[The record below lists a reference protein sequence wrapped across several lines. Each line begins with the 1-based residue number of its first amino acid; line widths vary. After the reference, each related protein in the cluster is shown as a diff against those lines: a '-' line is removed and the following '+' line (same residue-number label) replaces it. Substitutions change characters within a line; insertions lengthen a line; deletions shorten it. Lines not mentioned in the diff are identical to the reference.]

1 MKKCIGNRGKGMQIG
16 ILTYDVKHRK
26 TYDTLCLLKAKGYD
40 NVNVYA
46 QPLQYKK
53 QFQPLLKHRPAVGFD
68 IPEIEEICQ
77 NFSYSLS
84 YGRIERLEIPEET
97 VLLIC
102 GAGIIPQDIVK
113 RYTIINAH
121 PGYIPY
127 VRGLDAF
134 KWAIWEGKP
143 IGVTTHLIGDM
154 IDCGQVI
161 DRQGIHMNQNT
172 TFFEAAQSV
181 YEKEVSMLV
190 ESIGKLDEEHIFVEP
205 HNCELHK
212 RMPHEMESQLLAR
225 FEEYKAELLK
235 GS

>member
-1 MKKCIGNRGKGMQIG
+1 MEELKDWKYQKK
-16 ILTYDVKHRK
+16 
-26 TYDTLCLLKAKGYD
+26 
-40 NVNVYA
+40 
-46 QPLQYKK
+46 
-53 QFQPLLKHRPAVGFD
+53 
-68 IPEIEEICQ
+68 
-77 NFSYSLS
+77 
-84 YGRIERLEIPEET
+84 T

-161 DRQGIHMNQNT
+161 DRQVIHMNQNT
-172 TFFEAAQSV
+172 TFLRQH
-181 YEKEVSMLV
+181 KVSM
-190 ESIGKLDEEHIFVEP
+190 K
-205 HNCELHK
+205 K
-212 RMPHEMESQLLAR
+212 R
-225 FEEYKAELLK
+225 
-235 GS
+235 